1 MAIDFEAQA
10 EDGEH
15 PELAEAEAASSINIT
30 PLIDVL
36 LVLLVM
42 LIITIPVHFHA
53 VNIELPNSGPA
64 TQSAPPPIVRIE
76 VTASQ
81 QIVWNGVALSDR
93 QDLENHLLAAAQ
105 FAPPPEIHVHAAP
118 TTKYDSVAAVLS
130 AAQRLGLQKIGV
142 VGLDEYLPTS
152 LPTNP

>member
-1 MAIDFEAQA
+1 MAIDFDAQT

-53 VNIELPNSGPA
+53 VNVELPNGGPA
-64 TQSAPPPIVRIE
+64 PDSPPPPIVRIE
-76 VTASQ
+76 VSAAQ
-81 QIVWNGVALSDR
+81 QVLWNGQLLASR
-93 QDLENHLLAAAQ
+93 QELENRLRGAAQ
-105 FAPPPEIHVHAAP
+105 MPSPPEIHVHAAA
-118 TTKYDSVAAVLS
+118 TSKYDTVAAVLS
-130 AAQRLGLQKIGV
+130 AAQRLGLQKIGM
-142 VGLDEYLPTS
+142 VGLDEYTAP
-152 LPTNP
+152 

>member
-1 MAIDFEAQA
+1 MAIDFDAQT

-15 PELAEAEAASSINIT
+15 PELAEAEAASGINIT

-53 VNIELPNSGPA
+53 VSMELPNNGPA
-64 TQSAPPPIVRIE
+64 PHSTPPPVVRIE
-76 VTASQ
+76 ISASHALL
-81 QIVWNGVALSDR
+81 WNGEALSSR
-93 QDLENHLLAAAQ
+93 QDLENHLLAVSQ
-105 FAPPPEIHVHAAP
+105 WPSPPEIHVHASA
-118 TTKYDSVAAVLS
+118 TTKYEQVAAVLS

-142 VGLDEYLPTS
+142 VGLDEYAAP
-152 LPTNP
+152 

>member
-1 MAIDFEAQA
+1 MAIDFDAQT

-53 VNIELPNSGPA
+53 VRMELPNGGPA
-64 TQSAPPPIVRIE
+64 PDSPPPPIVRIE
-76 VTASQ
+76 VSAAQ
-81 QIVWNGVALSDR
+81 QVLWNG
-93 QDLENHLLAAAQ
+93 QLLASRQELETRLRGAAQ
-105 FAPPPEIHVHAAP
+105 MPSPPEIHVHAAA
-118 TTKYDSVAAVLS
+118 TSKYDTVAAVLS
-130 AAQRLGLQKIGV
+130 AAQRLGLQKIGM
-142 VGLDEYLPTS
+142 VGLDEYTAP
-152 LPTNP
+152 

>member
-15 PELAEAEAASSINIT
+15 PELAETEAASGINIT

-42 LIITIPVHFHA
+42 LIITIPVHVHA
-53 VNIELPNSGPA
+53 VSMELPNGGPA
-64 TQSAPPPIVRIE
+64 LDSAPPPVVRIE
-76 VTASQ
+76 ISNTQQVLWNDELLAS
-81 QIVWNGVALSDR
+81 S
-93 QDLENHLLAAAQ
+93 QDLETRLRSASQ
-105 FAPPPEIHVHAAP
+105 MPGQPEIHIHAAA
-118 TTKYDSVAAVLS
+118 TSKYDTVAAVMS

-142 VGLDEYLPTS
+142 VGLDEYTAP
-152 LPTNP
+152 

>member
-1 MAIDFEAQA
+1 MAIDFDAQT

-15 PELAEAEAASSINIT
+15 PELAEAEAASGINIT

-53 VNIELPNSGPA
+53 VSMELPNGGPA
-64 TQSAPPPIVRIE
+64 PDSAPPPVVRIE
-76 VTASQ
+76 VSSAQ
-81 QIVWNGVALSDR
+81 QVLWNGELLASR
-93 QDLENHLLAAAQ
+93 QDLETRLRGAAQ
-105 FAPPPEIHVHAAP
+105 MPSPPEIHIHAAA
-118 TTKYDSVAAVLS
+118 TSKYDTVAAVMS

-142 VGLDEYLPTS
+142 VGLDEYAAP
-152 LPTNP
+152 

>member
-1 MAIDFEAQA
+1 MAIDFEAQV

-15 PELAEAEAASSINIT
+15 PELAEAEAASGINIT

-53 VNIELPNSGPA
+53 VSMELPNGGP
-64 TQSAPPPIVRIE
+64 TTDSAPPPVVRIE
-76 VTASQ
+76 VSAAQ
-81 QIVWNGVALSDR
+81 QVQWNGELLASR
-93 QDLENHLLAAAQ
+93 QDLETRLREAAQ
-105 FAPPPEIHVHAAP
+105 LPSPPEIHIHAAAAS
-118 TTKYDSVAAVLS
+118 KYDTVAAVMS

-142 VGLDEYLPTS
+142 VGLDEYAAP
-152 LPTNP
+152 